1 MKRIITILFI
11 LMFSGVLA
19 GAQEIPVDSLR
30 LAPQIDSSL
39 LGRNIFDIMPG
50 NVTIRQDTSV
60 IRAFDG
66 QIINNAEKQFNGYR
80 IRIYLN
86 SVQSAREES
95 TAALNRFRTL
105 YPEIPSYLTYA
116 RPNFRVMVGDY
127 RTRVDAEKALVYIK
141 EDFPSATIVRDKFK
155 YPNL

>member
-1 MKRIITILFI
+1 MKKIITISFI
-11 LMFSGVLA
+11 LILSCVLA
-19 GAQEIPVDSLR
+19 GAQDVPVDSLR

-39 LGRNIFDIMPG
+39 FGRSIFDIMPG
-50 NVTIRQDTSV
+50 SVTINQGASVRQ
-60 IRAFDG
+60 AFDG
-66 QIINNAEKQFNGYR
+66 QVINNEEKQFNGYR

-95 TAALNRFRTL
+95 AAALGRFRTL

-116 RPNFRVMVGDY
+116 RPNFRVMVGNY